1 MTEHEL
7 ACRQAEQSAL
17 ALLSRDRASAS
28 LGMELLD
35 VGPGRARLRM
45 RVRDDMLNGFLLCHG
60 GLLCAL
66 ADTAFA
72 IACNS
77 WGPQAVGA
85 AISMDYLRPAR
96 GGDCVTA
103 AAECLHQGGRQGL
116 YEVRLSNQRDET
128 LALLRGRSHRIGA
141 CALSDD

>member
-1 MTEHEL
+1 MTEYEL

-77 WGPQAVGA
+77 WGPQATSAPPSAWIICG
-85 AISMDYLRPAR
+85 RR
-96 GGDCVTA
+96 A
-103 AAECLHQGGRQGL
+103 AA
-116 YEVRLSNQRDET
+116 T
-128 LALLRGRSHRIGA
+128 A
-141 CALSDD
+141 

>member
-1 MTEHEL
+1 MTEYEL

-77 WGPQAVGA
+77 WGR
-85 AISMDYLRPAR
+85 RPSAPPSAWIICGAR

-116 YEVRLSNQRDET
+116 YEVRLSNQRDEI

-141 CALSDD
+141 CAASDD